1 MPKLMNIRIQFQ
13 PLRKVLDKLM
23 DKIQTEFD
31 NFKYLKENPNQI
43 KEESE
48 DEKKAEDEIKLNEEN
63 KST

>member
-1 MPKLMNIRIQFQ
+1 MPKLMNILIQFQ

-23 DKIQTEFD
+23 DKIQNEFD

>member
-1 MPKLMNIRIQFQ
+1 MPKLMNILIQFQ